1 MRYSVIIRK
10 SIKGGIMKR
19 LLLLT
24 AVFLSGCVDI
34 DIEMDADSPAV
45 TPTETISL
53 YVDNFNNA
61 DIKLLNETTASPF
74 FWLRGTERNVYDS
87 YGDSVDF
94 DRLQSDGWSYSKI
107 NSLELIYEDAETSM
121 VNMNFSRYGRDDQVI
136 LTASANYLLINYDG
150 IWKIKGGFAPTKIST
165 GKD

>member
-1 MRYSVIIRK
+1 
-10 SIKGGIMKR
+10 MKQ

-24 AVFLSGCVDI
+24 AIFLSGCIDVDVQ
-34 DIEMDADSPAV
+34 MDADNPEI

-74 FWLRGTERNVYDS
+74 FWLRGTERNVYNS

-94 DRLQSDGWSYSKI
+94 DGLRSDGWSYSKI
-107 NSLELIYEDAETSM
+107 NSLELIYEDPETSM
-121 VNMNFSRYGRDDQVI
+121 VNMNFSRYGGDDQVI
-136 LTASANYLLINYDG
+136 LTASANYFLINYDG
-150 IWKIKGGFAPTKIST
+150 IWKIKGGFAPTNIST
-165 GKD
+165 GQD

>member
-1 MRYSVIIRK
+1 
-10 SIKGGIMKR
+10 MKR

-24 AVFLSGCVDI
+24 VIFLSGCIDVDM
-34 DIEMDADSPAV
+34 EMDADTPAV

-61 DIKLLNETTASPF
+61 DITLLNETTASPF

-94 DRLQSDGWSYSKI
+94 DRLRSDGWSYSKI
-107 NSLELIYEDAETSM
+107 NSLELIYEDSETSM
-121 VNMNFSRYGRDDQVI
+121 VNMNFSRYDEDDQII
-136 LTASANYLLINYDG
+136 LTGSANYLLMNDDG
-150 IWKIKGGFAPTKIST
+150 VWKIKGGFAPTKISI